1 MTQPYDWCAE
11 ARAKLAAMEDLI
23 AQGRGDAVV
32 LGGGCT
38 EPGGGIV
45 STSRTAR
52 EMAALLRQQIGLNPS
67 CPPTSPPPSGR
78 PEGHVGG
85 SYDWWWWNFGRRAGH
100 PYTPP
105 TAPADTVSRN
115 GQPMPGFDVGTSDP
129 PRPSECACR
138 KVLGIGQI
146 TAPVATAVS
155 PWAVA
160 LTTSIV
166 SAATGWVIEEIVQSV
181 RGRRKRR

>member
-1 MTQPYDWCAE
+1 MTQPYDWCTE

-23 AQGRGDAVV
+23 AQGRGNAVV
-32 LGGGCT
+32 LGGGCG

-52 EMAALLRQQIGLNPS
+52 EMAAMLREQLAMNHS
-67 CPPTSPPPSGR
+67 CAPTSPPPFGR
-78 PEGHVGG
+78 PPGHVGG
-85 SYDWWWWNFGRRAGH
+85 SYDWWWWNFGRRGGH

-105 TAPADTVSRN
+105 TASAETLNRGGRPVA
-115 GQPMPGFDVGTSDP
+115 GFDVGTSDP

-138 KVLGIGQI
+138 KVLGVGQV
-146 TAPVATAVS
+146 TAPIATAVS

-160 LTTSIV
+160 LTTSVV
-166 SAATGWVIEEIVQSV
+166 SAVTGLAIEEIVRHV
-181 RGRRKRR
+181 RRRRR